1 MKATELNDFL
11 FDSGRR
17 MAEQAAERA
26 DFYKD
31 MQREMDTREWAE
43 AESEWQVS
51 KDSSTSLEKD
61 EC

>member
-17 MAEQAAERA
+17 MAEQAAEQA

>member
-17 MAEQAAERA
+17 MAEQAAEKA

-31 MQREMDTREWAE
+31 MEQEMDTREWAE
-43 AESEWQVS
+43 AESEWQA
-51 KDSSTSLEKD
+51 EKD

>member
-17 MAEQAAERA
+17 MAEQAAEQA
-26 DFYKD
+26 DFYRD